1 MRTCFELTL
10 CTVLLLSCES
20 KTPSENRVSEVKH
33 PSKKV
38 PAIAREPP
46 PPDPAHP
53 MQRLPHSKGQTLYVP
68 VYSSLPRLPE
78 RPDDELSAVLSVRNT
93 DRGTSLTVQSIDYY
107 DTEGHALEPVIS
119 EPTPLAALESRQ
131 FLIRQVDQ
139 RGGAGAN
146 FLVTWTATEPVTEP
160 IVETVHFFNRGNRA
174 FAFVGRA
181 RVIEQAADPP

>member
-1 MRTCFELTL
+1 MRIHFELTL
-10 CTVLLLSCES
+10 CIALLLSCES
-20 KTPSENRVSEVKH
+20 KAPSEDRVSEVKH

-38 PAIAREPP
+38 PAVARETPP
-46 PPDPAHP
+46 PAPAHP
-53 MQRLPHSKGQTLYVP
+53 MERLPHSKGQTLYVP
-68 VYSSLPRLPE
+68 VYSSLPRLPK
-78 RPDDELSAVLSVRNT
+78 RPDELSAVLSVRNT

-119 EPTPLAALESRQ
+119 EPIPLAALESRQ

-146 FLVTWTATEPVTEP
+146 FLVTWTAAEPVTEP
-160 IVETVHFFNRGNRA
+160 IVETVHFHNTGNRA

-181 RVIEQAADPP
+181 RVIEEAADPP